1 LSPALGRAMGATYKP
16 TLLPDFGAGA
26 DIGNRPILLAV
37 LIAALLHALLLFGV
51 GFAMPEP
58 RPASARNME
67 VMLVTQAAPMALPPD
82 ADSVKAQADRAGE
95 TLVPLPELD
104 EPQPEPAIDDDERA
118 LDDAPQTEPLPAP
131 WLPPVPKPHSEARID
146 PPPEPEPAPEPEL
159 EPEAAPEPQPPPPMC

>member
-37 LIAALLHALLLFGV
+37 LLAALLHALLLFGV

-104 EPQPEPAIDDDERA
+104 EPQPEPLSMMTSAHWTTRRRRNPCQHRGCHQSPSRIRKRGSIRHRS
-118 LDDAPQTEPLPAP
+118 QN
-131 WLPPVPKPHSEARID
+131 PHQNRN
-146 PPPEPEPAPEPEL
+146 
-159 EPEAAPEPQPPPPMC
+159 